1 MQVLWYVVWIVASY
15 YINQA
20 MAPEQ
25 EKPKPAAFSDWDFP
39 QFEEGT
45 SEAVCFGDNWTTDWF
60 VLWFGN
66 YRTKSI
72 KTKSGK

>member
-1 MQVLWYVVWIVASY
+1 MQVVWYIVWIVASY

-20 MAPEQ
+20 LAPKP
-25 EKPKPAAFSDWDFP
+25 EKAKPAAFDDWDFP
-39 QFEEGT
+39 QFDEGT
-45 SEAVCFGDNWTTDWF
+45 SQAVVFGDCWTPDWF
-60 VLWFGN
+60 VLWYGN